1 MLKVTPSE
9 VSMSTIRTLGLDL
22 PLEDGVELDGMG
34 EEEEDEGSSVDWLI
48 GLLTGLGVVG
58 WRSFLARADMND
70 YLKGKKGGG
79 RWESSSTVLYS
90 WISAFLHL
98 GMSIETCK
106 DWICWS

>member
-1 MLKVTPSE
+1 MFLILLLQLALFLSMLKVTPSE

-58 WRSFLARADMND
+58 
-70 YLKGKKGGG
+70 
-79 RWESSSTVLYS
+79 
-90 WISAFLHL
+90 
-98 GMSIETCK
+98 
-106 DWICWS
+106 

>member
-58 WRSFLARADMND
+58 
-70 YLKGKKGGG
+70 
-79 RWESSSTVLYS
+79 
-90 WISAFLHL
+90 
-98 GMSIETCK
+98 
-106 DWICWS
+106 